1 MDLHSFHPSQVIAV
15 IMGGGA
21 GTRLFPLTKERA
33 KPAVPIA
40 GKYRLVDI
48 PISNCINSDLKRIFL
63 LTQFNSSSMHR
74 HVQQSF
80 SFDSFSGGFVE
91 LLAAQQTPKS
101 AAWYQGTA
109 DAVRQN
115 FAHFNTHPH
124 DYVLILSGDQ
134 LYRMDFQKLIDE
146 HIKSKA
152 DLTVSTI
159 PVNRESA
166 KGFGIM
172 HIDDKQKITR
182 FVEKPK
188 EEKLLQTLRLDEKTL
203 KMMGQDP
210 NEELYLASMGIYLFN
225 REALAKALSGSEPDF
240 GKEIIPQL
248 IEKINVNAH
257 IYQGYWE
264 DIGTIKSFFDA
275 NLDLCEPV
283 PQFNIFDESSPIYSH
298 VRHLPPSKIL
308 HAEIDRSIIAEGCT
322 ILESKIDHC
331 LIGIRSRIQ
340 NGSTIKDSIIMGH
353 DHFETG
359 ESIQKHATQNIP
371 RMGIG
376 NSCYI
381 EKTIVDKNARIG
393 DNVKITPEGKPSNFD
408 GENFYVRDGV
418 VIIPKGAIIT
428 SGTVI

>member
-1 MDLHSFHPSQVIAV
+1 MKLHSFNPNQVISV

-33 KPAVPIA
+33 KPAVPVA
-40 GKYRLVDI
+40 GKCRLVDI
-48 PISNCINSDLKRIFL
+48 PISNCINSGLNRIFL
-63 LTQFNSSSMHR
+63 LTQFNSSSLHR

-101 AAWYQGTA
+101 TSWYQGTA

-115 FAHFNTHPH
+115 FMHFNPHPH
-124 DYVLILSGDQ
+124 DFVLILSGDQ
-134 LYRMDFQKLIDE
+134 LYRMDFRKLIDE
-146 HIKSKA
+146 HIQSGA

-172 HIDDKQKITR
+172 HIDEQQKITR

-188 EEKLLQTLRLDEKTL
+188 EDALLQTLRLDSKSL
-203 KMMGQDP
+203 QQLSLPQQD
-210 NEELYLASMGIYLFN
+210 ELYLASMGIYLFN
-225 REALAKALSGSEPDF
+225 REALKKALSGTEPDF
-240 GKEIIPQL
+240 GKEIIPHL
-248 IEKINVNAH
+248 IESMKVHAH
-257 IYQGYWE
+257 VYQGYWE
-264 DIGTIKSFFDA
+264 DIGTIKSFFEA

-283 PQFNIFDESSPIYSH
+283 PQFNIFDESHPIYSH
-298 VRHLPPSKIL
+298 IRHLPPSKIL
-308 HAEIDRSIIAEGCT
+308 HADIDRSIIAEGCT
-322 ILESKIDHC
+322 ILESKIQRS

-340 NGSTIKDSIIMGH
+340 SGCEIRNCIVMGH
-353 DHFETG
+353 DSFESAQ
-359 ESIQKHATQNIP
+359 SIQKNAVKNIP

-376 NSCYI
+376 NNCTI
-381 EKTIVDKNARIG
+381 ENTIVDKDARIG
-393 DNVKITPEGKPSNFD
+393 DNVKISPEGKPTNFD
-408 GENFYVRDGV
+408 GDNFYIRDGV
-418 VIIPKGAIIT
+418 VIIPKGVVIT